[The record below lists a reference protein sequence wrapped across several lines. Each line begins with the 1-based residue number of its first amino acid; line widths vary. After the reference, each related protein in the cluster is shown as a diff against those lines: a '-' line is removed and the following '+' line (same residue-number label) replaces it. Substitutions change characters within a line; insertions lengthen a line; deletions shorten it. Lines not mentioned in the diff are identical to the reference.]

1 MAEPLLSQL
10 DKLRLSIETQ
20 RGVLGDEVVNTAL
33 AALQLQMSALE
44 QQDAAQGSVDIDFGH
59 QAALD
64 GLLQLVIGD
73 AAADITASLES
84 HGGGFHGISSHLVGS
99 MNVGQHLA
107 VRNHVALEL
116 PFTAQ
121 RVHQPW

>member
-44 QQDAAQGSVDIDFGH
+44 QQDAAQGSVDIGFGH

-64 GLLQLVIGD
+64 GLLQLIIGD
-73 AAADITASLES
+73 AAADITAGLER
-84 HGGGFHGISSHLVGS
+84 HGGGFHGIGSHLVGR
-99 MNVGQHLA
+99 MNVGQRPA

-116 PFTAQ
+116 PFAAL
-121 RVHQPW
+121 RVHRP